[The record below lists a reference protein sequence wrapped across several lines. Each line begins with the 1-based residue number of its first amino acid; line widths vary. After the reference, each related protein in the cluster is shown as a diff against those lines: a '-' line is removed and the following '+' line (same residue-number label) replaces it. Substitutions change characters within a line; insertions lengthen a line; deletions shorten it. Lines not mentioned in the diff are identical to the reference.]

1 MSLRHT
7 LLSRWIA
14 SPTQF
19 LQSASA
25 LKSSPSVS
33 QSLFMRLRPM
43 GLSGSPS
50 LPSTSLSR
58 SFSLGRSFQLQGR
71 SLGRMNGRPRIENS
85 RPRQQRQQQQQQQQQ
100 RRGFSSSRQA
110 PESLSQKLRKLSR
123 EYGWSALGV
132 YLLLSALDFPFCFA
146 AVRLLGADR
155 IGHYEDVIL
164 QTVADGVHAV
174 WPSNQDEESDSEE
187 VGEENKVEAEKTEE
201 QTKQATA
208 KKKADQ
214 AST

>member
-1 MSLRHT
+1 
-7 LLSRWIA
+7 
-14 SPTQF
+14 
-19 LQSASA
+19 
-25 LKSSPSVS
+25 
-33 QSLFMRLRPM
+33 
-43 GLSGSPS
+43 
-50 LPSTSLSR
+50 
-58 SFSLGRSFQLQGR
+58 
-71 SLGRMNGRPRIENS
+71 MNGRPRIENS
-85 RPRQQRQQQQQQQQQ
+85 RPRQQRRQQQQQQQ

-187 VGEENKVEAEKTEE
+187 VGEENKAEAEKTEE
-201 QTKQATA
+201 QMKQATA

>member
-1 MSLRHT
+1 MH
-7 LLSRWIA
+7 
-14 SPTQF
+14 
-19 LQSASA
+19 
-25 LKSSPSVS
+25 
-33 QSLFMRLRPM
+33 
-43 GLSGSPS
+43 
-50 LPSTSLSR
+50 
-58 SFSLGRSFQLQGR
+58 GRS
-71 SLGRMNGRPRIENS
+71 RIEFTTS
-85 RPRQQRQQQQQQQQQ
+85 RQQRQQQT
-100 RRGFSSSRQA
+100 RRGFSSSHQA

-174 WPSNQDEESDSEE
+174 WPSNQDEEFDSEE
-187 VGEENKVEAEKTEE
+187 VGEENKVEAEKMEE

>member
-1 MSLRHT
+1 
-7 LLSRWIA
+7 
-14 SPTQF
+14 
-19 LQSASA
+19 
-25 LKSSPSVS
+25 
-33 QSLFMRLRPM
+33 
-43 GLSGSPS
+43 
-50 LPSTSLSR
+50 
-58 SFSLGRSFQLQGR
+58 
-71 SLGRMNGRPRIENS
+71 MNDRPRIENT
-85 RPRQQRQQQQQQQQQ
+85 RPQQQRRRQQQQQ

-174 WPSNQDEESDSEE
+174 WPSNQDEGFDSEE
-187 VGEENKVEAEKTEE
+187 AGEENKVKAEKTEE

>member
-1 MSLRHT
+1 MSLRHQS
-7 LLSRWIA
+7 LSRWIA

-19 LQSASA
+19 LQSASVQ
-25 LKSSPSVS
+25 KFSPSVS
-33 QSLFMRLRPM
+33 QSLLMRHRPM

-50 LPSTSLSR
+50 LPSISLSR
-58 SFSLGRSFQLQGR
+58 SFSLGRPFQLQGR
-71 SLGRMNGRPRIENS
+71 SLGRMHGRSRIEFTRS
-85 RPRQQRQQQQQQQQQ
+85 RQQRQQQT
-100 RRGFSSSRQA
+100 RRGFSSSHQA

-132 YLLLSALDFPFCFA
+132 YLLLSAIDFPFCFA

-164 QTVADGVHAV
+164 QAVADGIHAV
-174 WPSNQDEESDSEE
+174 WPSKQDKESEFEEAAEA
-187 VGEENKVEAEKTEE
+187 KAEKTEE
-201 QTKQATA
+201 QIKQAAA